1 MTVPTLQQQRTQI
14 LKEMA
19 SIDHM
24 IRGHISTQ
32 TYRVK
37 RHGQVILQGPYHVLQ
52 RHQDGRNQCQ
62 RIRDQELDLISS
74 QVLAYKR
81 YMELVE
87 RFAALT
93 EQISWKEQPETVKKS
108 STASGSLFP
117 QNGGVPEPDLGPRPG
132 TLCRLR
138 SRVVGGRQSRRSQ
151 PLRGAA
157 Q

>member
-1 MTVPTLQQQRTQI
+1 MTLPTLQQQRAQI

-24 IRGHISTQ
+24 IRGHVSTQ

-37 RHGQVILQGPYHVLQ
+37 RRGQTVIQGPYHVLQ

-62 RIRDQELDLISS
+62 RISNQELDLISS

-81 YMELVE
+81 YLELSE

-93 EQISWKEQPETVKKS
+93 EEATWKEQPENVKKKFRRFWQPACPKPRS
-108 STASGSLFP
+108 S
-117 QNGGVPEPDLGPRPG
+117 
-132 TLCRLR
+132 
-138 SRVVGGRQSRRSQ
+138 
-151 PLRGAA
+151 
-157 Q
+157 

>member
-1 MTVPTLQQQRTQI
+1 MTLPTLQQQRAQI

-24 IRGHISTQ
+24 IRGHVSSQ

-37 RHGQVILQGPYHVLQ
+37 RHGQTVIQGPYHVLQ

-62 RIRDQELDLISS
+62 RIGNEELDLISS

-81 YMELVE
+81 YMELAE

-93 EQISWKEQPETVKKS
+93 EQLTWKEQPESVKKKFHRFWQPACPKPRS
-108 STASGSLFP
+108 S
-117 QNGGVPEPDLGPRPG
+117 
-132 TLCRLR
+132 
-138 SRVVGGRQSRRSQ
+138 
-151 PLRGAA
+151 
-157 Q
+157 